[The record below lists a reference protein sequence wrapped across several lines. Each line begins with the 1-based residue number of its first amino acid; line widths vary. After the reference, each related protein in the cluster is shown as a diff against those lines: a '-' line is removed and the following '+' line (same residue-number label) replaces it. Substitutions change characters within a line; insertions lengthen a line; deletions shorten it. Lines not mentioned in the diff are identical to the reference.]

1 MSAKAVKPK
10 VSDDLEEVKEMLD
23 WVQIDGGLEV
33 DRDTCIVM
41 TVDILYSYQYELRM
55 LGFSEEGSSE
65 SSKNII

>member
-23 WVQIDGGLEV
+23 SVQIDGGLEV

-41 TVDILYSYQYELRM
+41 MVDILYSYQYELRM

>member
-1 MSAKAVKPK
+1 
-10 VSDDLEEVKEMLD
+10 
-23 WVQIDGGLEV
+23 VQIGGESVV

-41 TVDILYSYQYELRM
+41 MVDILYSFQYELRM